1 MWFMLK
7 RPDTLVIGG
16 TGLVGSHLL
25 WLLAQQGPV
34 FASAR
39 TIKNQERVRQLF
51 HFCDSKIGEELFKR
65 IEWVT
70 LDILNI
76 EDLAASLKGM
86 RKVYH
91 CAALVSFHRIDFY
104 RCIQIN
110 REGTANVVNAC
121 LDIPNI
127 RLCYVSSTAA
137 VGQNPVG
144 EIDETCLWKASD
156 TNSGYSV
163 AKFGAEK
170 EVWRGMEEGLN
181 AVIINPCTVIGP
193 GLWEEGSMEMFRV
206 ANNGIPFYPSG
217 CNATVD
223 ARDVATSMVFLMD
236 SGIQNER
243 FLCTGSNKDFRGL
256 FTAITRAMNEKP
268 PRIYAPKWL
277 AIPVSYFL
285 ETISLVR
292 KKRQGM
298 TIESARA
305 AYATRIYNSNKL
317 KKLMPKSFFSLE
329 DSIEH
334 AIKGRIV

>member
-1 MWFMLK
+1 MRYMLK
-7 RPDTLVIGG
+7 RPDTIVIGG

-25 WLLAQQGPV
+25 WLIAQQGPV
-34 FASAR
+34 LASCR
-39 TIKNQERVRQLF
+39 TMKNTERVRRFFL
-51 HFCDSKIGEELFKR
+51 FCDSTKGAEMFSR
-65 IEWVT
+65 IEWVQ

-76 EDLAASLKGM
+76 DELARSLKDM

-104 RCIQIN
+104 NCIKIN

-121 LDIPNI
+121 LEIPDI

-137 VGQNPVG
+137 IGQNPGG

-156 TNSGYSV
+156 INSGYSV
-163 AKFGAEK
+163 SKFGAEK
-170 EVWRGMEEGLN
+170 EVWRGIEEGLN

-193 GLWEEGSMEMFRV
+193 GPWEEGSMEMFRV
-206 ANNGIPFYPSG
+206 AKNGIFFYPSG

-236 SGIQNER
+236 SGIRNER
-243 FLCTGSNKDFRGL
+243 YLCTGTNKDFRGL
-256 FTAITRAMNEKP
+256 FVAITREMNKTP
-268 PRIYAPKWL
+268 PLIYAPKWL
-277 AIPVSYFL
+277 AIPISYLL
-285 ETISLVR
+285 ETVSLVR

-305 AYATRIYNSNKL
+305 AYATRVYNSNKL
-317 KKLMPKSFFSLE
+317 KALMPNTFFSLE
-329 DSIEH
+329 ESIQH
-334 AIKGRIV
+334 AIKGRII

>member
-1 MWFMLK
+1 
-7 RPDTLVIGG
+7 
-16 TGLVGSHLL
+16 
-25 WLLAQQGPV
+25 
-34 FASAR
+34 
-39 TIKNQERVRQLF
+39 
-51 HFCDSKIGEELFKR
+51 
-65 IEWVT
+65 
-70 LDILNI
+70 
-76 EDLAASLKGM
+76 
-86 RKVYH
+86 
-91 CAALVSFHRIDFY
+91 
-104 RCIQIN
+104 
-110 REGTANVVNAC
+110 
-121 LDIPNI
+121 
-127 RLCYVSSTAA
+127 
-137 VGQNPVG
+137 
-144 EIDETCLWKASD
+144 
-156 TNSGYSV
+156 
-163 AKFGAEK
+163 
-170 EVWRGMEEGLN
+170 MEEGLN

-256 FTAITRAMNEKP
+256 FTAITRAMNKKP

-317 KKLMPKSFFSLE
+317 KKLMPNPFFSLE
-329 DSIEH
+329 ESIEH

>member
-1 MWFMLK
+1 MLK
-7 RPDTLVIGG
+7 RPNTLVLGG

-39 TIKNQERVRQLF
+39 SIKNQERVRQLF
-51 HFCDSKIGEELFKR
+51 HFCNSKIGEELFKR
-65 IEWVT
+65 IEWIT

-76 EDLAASLKGM
+76 EDLAAALKGM

-137 VGQNPVG
+137 VGQNPAG

-223 ARDVATSMVFLMD
+223 ARDVATSMVFLMG

-256 FTAITRAMNEKP
+256 FTAITRAMNKKP

-317 KKLMPKSFFSLE
+317 KKLMPNPFFSLE
-329 DSIEH
+329 ESIEH

>member
-1 MWFMLK
+1 MWFMLE

-34 FASAR
+34 FASSR
-39 TIKNQERVRQLF
+39 SIKNQERVRQLF

-65 IEWVT
+65 IEWIT

-137 VGQNPVG
+137 VGQNPAG

-193 GLWEEGSMEMFRV
+193 GLWEEGSMEMFR
-206 ANNGIPFYPSG
+206 AAKNGIQFYPSG

-243 FLCTGSNKDFRGL
+243 FLCTGSNKGFRVL
-256 FTAITRAMNEKP
+256 FTAITRAMNKKP

-317 KKLMPKSFFSLE
+317 KKLMPNSFFSLE
-329 DSIEH
+329 ESIEH

>member
-34 FASAR
+34 FASCR
-39 TIKNQERVRQLF
+39 TITNKERVRQLF
-51 HFCDSKIGEELFKR
+51 HFCDPKTGEELFKR

-76 EDLAASLKGM
+76 DDLAASLKGM

-137 VGQNPVG
+137 VGQNPAG

-206 ANNGIPFYPSG
+206 AKNGIRFYPSG

-236 SGIQNER
+236 SGIRNER
-243 FLCTGSNKDFRGL
+243 FLCTGSNKGFRGL
-256 FTAITRAMNEKP
+256 FSAITKAMNKN
-268 PRIYAPKWL
+268 L
-277 AIPVSYFL
+277 
-285 ETISLVR
+285 
-292 KKRQGM
+292 
-298 TIESARA
+298 
-305 AYATRIYNSNKL
+305 L
-317 KKLMPKSFFSLE
+317 KFTHPNGLQLLFHTS
-329 DSIEH
+329 
-334 AIKGRIV
+334 